1 MLWFHM
7 PRMILVYGTS
17 NGPQNDIGN
26 SLGFVE
32 ADEKAGNEI
41 DMSCNLNSL
50 KGVIQ
55 GII

>member
-1 MLWFHM
+1 MLCFHM
-7 PRMILVYGTS
+7 PCMVMVDVTS
-17 NGPQNDIGN
+17 NGSQNDIGN

-55 GII
+55 RSI